1 MNKHS
6 ENDQDVEYST
16 TVKTGNGSD
25 QSNDDVVSD
34 PALDDRVGNDW
45 ADEGGATPVGPAT
58 STAADDVDV
67 DEEEEGSEG

>member
-1 MNKHS
+1 MTVGSVLRLASVARNGGTAMNKHS

-34 PALDDRVGNDW
+34 PALDDRVGND
-45 ADEGGATPVGPAT
+45 
-58 STAADDVDV
+58 
-67 DEEEEGSEG
+67 